1 MNFLLPLIF
10 TLLPFTSWYDSKV
23 DLVFAGDAM
32 QHSAQIEAASNG
44 DGTYSYDEYFAAIKP
59 YIENA
64 DYAVVNLETPLGGK
78 PYTGYPCFSA
88 PESYLT
94 ALTDAGFDLMLAA
107 NNHTL
112 DRRDKGVLQT
122 ISQFEKQET
131 DFIGIYRNAEHRSTH
146 LPFIKN
152 INGINIAFLNYT
164 YGTNGITIQG
174 NVVVDYIDKD
184 IIKKDIANARKKG
197 AELIAVC
204 VHWGNEYQLLPHSS
218 QKELA
223 DFLCKQGVDLIIG
236 GHPHVIQPMEMR
248 YNELTQ
254 KNTLLVYSLGNFI
267 SNMKTRDT
275 RGGAMLKVSLSRD
288 INGQAQVDSAS
299 YRLVFTIPP
308 TGNNDNFRLV
318 PVEKYH
324 SGSWASQCQAFTKAA
339 EDIFNKHNIN
349 VPRDT
354 TTIIDNKN
362 NFQLKNIAKDIANSK
377 NCSTFAPLKTKW

>member
-131 DFIGIYRNAEHRSTH
+131 DFIGIYRNAEHRSNH

-275 RGGAMLKVSLSRD
+275 RGGAMLKVCLSRD
-288 INGQAQVDSAS
+288 INGEAQVDSAS